1 MSDDIGASD
10 RVGMLDGIMV
20 PDKVMALDGLL
31 VPADL
36 SDSPK
41 KSIID

>member
-1 MSDDIGASD
+1 MSDDIGVSD

-20 PDKVMALDGLL
+20 PDKVMASDGLL

-41 KSIID
+41 KSIMD